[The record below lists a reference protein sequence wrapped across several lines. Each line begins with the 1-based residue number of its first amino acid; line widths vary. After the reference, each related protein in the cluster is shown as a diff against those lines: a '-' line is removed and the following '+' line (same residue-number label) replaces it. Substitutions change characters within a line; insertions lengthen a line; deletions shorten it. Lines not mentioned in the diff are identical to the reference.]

1 MEEKTYIIQQE
12 VFTKIKKF
20 LKLKN
25 FLYDDQISLEDNI
38 KKLCVKKLCE
48 VVGIK
53 CDCNYKNK
61 FFNYFASITGQALC
75 ELLNIPILIAEDNF
89 RLFKY
94 NGVNLVDKVK
104 ELLNNDF
111 LEDAYIDVFQ
121 FLDKNKFI
129 FDIQ

>member
-25 FLYDDQISLEDNI
+25 FLYDEQISLEDNI

-61 FFNYFASITGQALC
+61 FFNYFAKEHQV
-75 ELLNIPILIAEDNF
+75 ILFTCHGFIANDCDESCN
-89 RLFKY
+89 
-94 NGVNLVDKVK
+94 NLIK
-104 ELLNNDF
+104 L
-111 LEDAYIDVFQ
+111 
-121 FLDKNKFI
+121 
-129 FDIQ
+129 